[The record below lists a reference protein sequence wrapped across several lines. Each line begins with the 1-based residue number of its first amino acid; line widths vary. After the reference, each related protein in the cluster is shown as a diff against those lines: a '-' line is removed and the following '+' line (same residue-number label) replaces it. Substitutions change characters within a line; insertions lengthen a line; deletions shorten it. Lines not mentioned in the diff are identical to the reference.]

1 MRIKSRKKY
10 KVNDMVLLINPEFS
24 GYAHWHRIIAVYD
37 NELLL
42 ISSPCGKYWVEK
54 SDVATE
60 SEVEKA
66 NVSCVTR
73 KEKS

>member
-10 KVNDMVLLINPEFS
+10 KVNDMVLLINSEFS

-42 ISSPCGKYWVEK
+42 VSSPCGTYWVSKAE
-54 SDVATE
+54 VATE
-60 SEVEKA
+60 SEVAKTD
-66 NVSCVTR
+66 VSRETR